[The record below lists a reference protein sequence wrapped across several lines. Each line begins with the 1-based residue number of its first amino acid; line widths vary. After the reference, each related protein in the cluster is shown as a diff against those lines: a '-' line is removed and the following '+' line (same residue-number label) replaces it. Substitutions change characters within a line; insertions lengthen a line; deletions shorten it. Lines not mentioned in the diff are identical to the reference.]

1 MSRTAPLDK
10 TKWISC
16 AELARIRGV
25 STQAIF
31 ELAKAG
37 KLNPAVQQVPGKKRP
52 VIFRDLAIKIL
63 DAMPM
68 SKKMAAVE
76 SMGPGEMTIVETEPD
91 TETENIEEDKIPNI
105 VVSNARA
112 AHFKA
117 KLARLEFLEKSGQLI
132 DAEQVKKE
140 AFRMGRTIRDRVE
153 AIPDRIAAIVAAE
166 TNVKKVHKLLAAEF
180 RGVLEDLAK

>member
-1 MSRTAPLDK
+1 MSGQAPLDK
-10 TKWISC
+10 TKWISI
-16 AELARIRGV
+16 AELARLRGV
-25 STQAIF
+25 SVQAIS
-31 ELAKAG
+31 ELVAKG
-37 KLNPAVQQVPGKKRP
+37 KLDPSVQTVPGRKRP

-63 DAMPM
+63 DGNPAT
-68 SKKMAAVE
+68 KKMNALE
-76 SMGPGEMTIVETEPD
+76 STDPADILGTEPAD
-91 TETENIEEDKIPNI
+91 ENDDKIPAI
-105 VVSNARA
+105 VISNARA

-132 DAEQVKKE
+132 DSEAVKKE